1 MLNLLKKHWDFC
13 LFGFVITLS
22 VGLGQTFFIAQFI
35 PEIQKDLGISRSEV
49 SFVYSLA
56 TFIASFNLSYI
67 GGLLDRIKPLRYF
80 FLVSTLLALGLGTLS
95 LSTNLVFLFIGFYLL
110 RGFGQVPLG
119 LLINTTVTKY
129 YGKNRGKLL
138 TLVGL
143 GRSCS
148 EGILPISLITLIG
161 YFGWRG
167 SLGIFAGIFLVLTIP
182 LALYFIPRFPT
193 TPVYEENTLSA
204 KKSDKMKNWSWKE
217 VFSSKWPIFIMLNNA
232 LIPFILTGLFFQQAS
247 IAEFKGWTMRDMALS
262 YSAFSI
268 IHICGSF
275 IWGPLIDKFTAK
287 NIQPF
292 VLIPLLFGLI
302 VLMNTEATF
311 GAYIYMAL
319 VGLSIGISS
328 MVRNT
333 FWAEVFGTE
342 NLGQIK
348 GKDSNVL
355 VIGTSIA
362 PILYAWLLDQGM
374 GVDQLLKLLIALT
387 VMGIYNYSV
396 ILVKFTKKL

>member
-1 MLNLLKKHWDFC
+1 MLELIKKHWDICF
-13 LFGFVITLS
+13 FGFVITLS
-22 VGLGQTFFIAQFI
+22 VGLGQTFFVAQFI
-35 PEIQKDLGISRSEV
+35 PEIQKDLGLSRSQV

-67 GGLLDRIKPLRYF
+67 GSLLDRISTLKYF
-80 FLVSTLLALGLGTLS
+80 FMVSTLLAIGLATLS
-95 LSTNLVFLFIGFYLL
+95 LSQNLIFLFIGFYLL

-119 LLINTTVTKY
+119 LLINTTVTRY

-148 EGILPISLITLIG
+148 EGILPIALISLIAI
-161 YFGWRG
+161 YGWRG
-167 SLGIFAGIFLVLTIP
+167 SLGIFAIGFLVITVP
-182 LALYFIPRFPT
+182 LAIYFIPRFPT
-193 TPVYEENTLSA
+193 KAVYEENQLSQ
-204 KKSDKMKNWSWKE
+204 KKSKQMSSWTWKE
-217 VFSSKWPIFIMLNNA
+217 VFQKRWPIFIMLNNA
-232 LIPFILTGLFFQQAS
+232 LIPFVLTGLFFQQGS
-247 IAEFKGWTMRDMALS
+247 IAEFKGWSMQQMAFS
-262 YSAFSI
+262 FSAFSI
-268 IHICGSF
+268 VHIMGSF
-275 IWGPLIDKFTAK
+275 IWGPLIDKYSAK

-292 VLIPLLFGLI
+292 VLVPFLLGLI
-302 VLMNTEATF
+302 ILLNIQISM
-311 GAYIYMAL
+311 GAYIYMGL

-333 FWAEVFGTE
+333 FWAEVYGVE

-348 GKDSNVL
+348 GKDSNIL

-374 GVDQLLKLLIALT
+374 GVDQLLHLLIALT
-387 VMGIYNYSV
+387 ILGLFNYFIIY
-396 ILVKFTKKL
+396 LKFTKKL